1 MFELY
6 EDNAGGLSMFALD
19 SYSGT
24 VYWGQHYPA
33 DDAETPHRAAVDWAA
48 WVLYDEDPSSYGCEM
63 RDPGAERDAT
73 IDRGEKLIASTQ
85 WCGLLVFGFDWH
97 ICGAAGL
104 ECAEELGIIERC
116 PECGEI
122 VARHYIPSAG
132 ALKTPCACPT
142 CDACLC

>member
-6 EDNAGGLSMFALD
+6 EDNAGGLHMFALE

-33 DDAETPHRAAVDWAA
+33 DDAETPHRAAVDWAS
-48 WVLYDEDPSSYGCEM
+48 WVVYDEDPSAYGCEM
-63 RDPGAERDAT
+63 RDPGADYHDAVANA
-73 IDRGEKLIASTQ
+73 KLIASNQ
-85 WCGLLVFGFDWH
+85 WVGLLVYGFDWH

-116 PECGEI
+116 PWCDSI
-122 VARHYIPSAG
+122 VERHYIPSAG